1 MASSAERAP
10 EAGKGL
16 HGRADPE
23 THVFADDGVFPNSR
37 LPVLIYRG
45 VLETPDAAVFEQM
58 FEANGWSSAWR
69 NGLYS
74 VHHYHSTAHEVLG
87 IYGGRVTA
95 RLGGGRGTSV
105 TLVAGDVVVI
115 PAGVAHKN
123 DGASPDFRVVGAYPV
138 GTSPDMQ
145 YGKPGERPGTDRNIL
160 RVGIPA
166 GDPVRGGGQIAG
178 LWKAK

>member
-1 MASSAERAP
+1 MASAAERAQGQHSRTEP
-10 EAGKGL
+10 EAL
-16 HGRADPE
+16 
-23 THVFADDGVFPNSR
+23 VFADDGTFPNSR

-45 VLETPDAAVFEQM
+45 VLATPNAAAFEDM

-69 NGLYS
+69 NGLFS

-87 IYGGRVTA
+87 IYEGRVNA
-95 RLGGGRGTSV
+95 RLGGGGGGGKLV

-123 DGASPDFRVVGAYPV
+123 DGASADFRVVGAYPL

-145 YGKPGERPGTDRNIL
+145 YGKPGERPGTDRNIA
-160 RVGIPA
+160 RVGMPA
-166 GDPVRGGGQIAG
+166 GDPVRGAVAIAT
-178 LWKAK
+178 LWKRS